1 MMRYR
6 DIRYRVVDV
15 VTMGY
20 MAATGALLLL
30 LGYGTSGWLLGVLLH
45 FAYVGFG
52 LEVVRAQQLRPASR
66 LLLILRTFYPAFI
79 IIYGFFDVSRLQAL
93 ISRDTFWATD
103 ALADLDYALFGIHP
117 TVWIQ
122 HFQRP
127 WLDELVSFFNVSY
140 YLMGFIFALPLLLR
154 GRRDEAWAGASIALF
169 TYVVNYTL
177 FILVPAVG
185 PRMIPAIESLRAPH
199 HVDGW
204 LFAWIQSALQGD
216 QGAVRGNAFPSAH
229 VSASVAWAFV
239 ACRYVGGA
247 AAWVLIILSLGTA
260 FSTVY
265 LGFHHAIDPI
275 AGLLLG
281 VACSWL
287 GLKLIQKRGEDPL
300 RDPAAAR
307 RAPGA
312 ETPSPPPA
320 RSGPRR

>member
-6 DIRYRVVDV
+6 HTRYRALDV
-15 VTMGY
+15 LTMGY

-30 LGYGTSGWLLGVLLH
+30 LGYGREGWLAGVLLH
-45 FAYVGFG
+45 FAYVAFG
-52 LEVVRAQQLRPASR
+52 LEVVRAQALRPDSR
-66 LLLILRTFYPAFI
+66 VLLVLRTFYPAFI
-79 IIYGFFDVSRLQAL
+79 ILYGFFDVSRLQAL
-93 ISRDTFWATD
+93 ISRDTFWASD
-103 ALADLDYALFGIHP
+103 ALADLDYALFGTHP

-122 HFQRP
+122 RLQRP

-140 YLMGFIFALPLLLR
+140 YAMGFIFAVPLLLR
-154 GRRDEAWAGASIALF
+154 GRREDAWAGASIALF

-177 FILVPAVG
+177 FILLPAVG

-204 LFAWIQSALQGD
+204 LFAWIQSALQGE

-239 ACRYVGGA
+239 TWRYQGGA
-247 AAWVLIILSLGTA
+247 PAWLLVLLSLGTA

-281 VACSWL
+281 IACSWL
-287 GLKLIQKRGEDPL
+287 GLKLIQRRGEDPL
-300 RDPAAAR
+300 ADPARAR
-307 RAPGA
+307 PGPGA
-312 ETPSPPPA
+312 DTPSPPPA
-320 RSGPRR
+320 RSAPRS